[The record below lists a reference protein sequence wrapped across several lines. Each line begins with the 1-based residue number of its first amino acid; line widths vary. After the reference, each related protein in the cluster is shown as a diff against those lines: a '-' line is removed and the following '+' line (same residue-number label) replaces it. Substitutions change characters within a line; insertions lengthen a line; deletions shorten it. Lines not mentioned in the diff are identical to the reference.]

1 MFNFENCAIPTS
13 NGVEVPVNK
22 QETAKMIFENM
33 DAIFTEL
40 SCQINL
46 IEAAVYGQKLKNEDA
61 REPADECILGTLN
74 RQRNMA
80 EQLLKTAVHIRE
92 GLW

>member
-1 MFNFENCAIPTS
+1 MLNFENCSIPTS
-13 NGVEVPVNK
+13 NGVEIPVNK

-33 DAIFTEL
+33 DAILDEL
-40 SCQINL
+40 SCHVNS

-74 RQRNMA
+74 RQRNKA
-80 EQLLKTAVHIRE
+80 EEILKTVIHIRE

>member
-1 MFNFENCAIPTS
+1 MFNFENCAIPNS
-13 NGVEVPVNK
+13 NGVEIPVNK

-33 DAIFTEL
+33 DAILDEL
-40 SCQINL
+40 SGHVNS

-74 RQRNMA
+74 RQRNKA
-80 EQLLKTAVHIRE
+80 EEILKTVIHIRE

>member
-1 MFNFENCAIPTS
+1 MNFENCSIPTL
-13 NGVEVPVNK
+13 NGAEVPVNK

-33 DAIFTEL
+33 DAILDEL
-40 SCQINL
+40 SGQINS
-46 IEAAVYGQKLKNEDA
+46 IEAAVYGKKLKNEDA

>member
-1 MFNFENCAIPTS
+1 MFNFENCSMPIS
-13 NGVEVPVNK
+13 NVVENPVNK

-33 DAIFTEL
+33 DAILDEL
-40 SCQINL
+40 SGHVNS

-61 REPADECILGTLN
+61 REPVDECILGTLN
-74 RQRNMA
+74 MQRNKA
-80 EQLLKTAVHIRE
+80 EEILKTVIHIRE